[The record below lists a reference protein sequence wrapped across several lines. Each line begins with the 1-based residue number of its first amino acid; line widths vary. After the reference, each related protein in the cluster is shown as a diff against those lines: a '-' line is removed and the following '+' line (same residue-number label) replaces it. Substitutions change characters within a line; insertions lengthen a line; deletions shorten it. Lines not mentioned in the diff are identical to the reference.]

1 MMVLSSSR
9 ASLEKSAWTVPIGR
23 KPACR
28 PDTASARATKSAYM
42 ARLALPS
49 STAAIIPGFSGAGD
63 KIPAPA
69 QEASRPSSCRSN
81 IEWLR
86 RFNQLFGKH
95 LRLLGE
101 AARPAPIPAF
111 GGLARVFDEAANLG
125 RDISL
130 HGIELLS
137 GHASQIFFRFT
148 EAGICFQLR
157 GGGFLGGHLRRDD
170 RGRGQSSLGFR
181 CWSR

>member
-1 MMVLSSSR
+1 CKAMMVLSSSR

-69 QEASRPSSCRSN
+69 HEASRPGSCRSKRATRRPAPPSSSRSN

-148 EAGICFQLR
+148 
-157 GGGFLGGHLRRDD
+157 
-170 RGRGQSSLGFR
+170 
-181 CWSR
+181 